1 MRWKT
6 LAVCG
11 TLAVCISTGAWWLW
25 AQQREY
31 TSGATNLLH
40 IYSDGQNADPNVQGS
55 TSGVQPNPP
64 SLSLEQ
70 ETDKLVPSATTR
82 GQNKQSGQ
90 SGQNGTQISQQTAD
104 TSNTHADTSASNPT
118 LAPTTTVETAPSES
132 PAPSEST
139 PSMAPEAI
147 FSIIG
152 SEGGI
157 RTTLE
162 EGDTVY
168 TITQKMME
176 DYPLPDFD
184 YGKDGRWQY
193 SINGESENTPVEER
207 VLQPGDVLEW
217 HPVLPPPQESS
228 PSTSS
233 STSLPAE
240 ISTESPSTPS
250 TNENTSTSPS
260 TPSA

>member
-1 MRWKT
+1 MQWKT

-11 TLAVCISTGAWWLW
+11 TLAVCIGAGAWWLW

-40 IYSDGQNADPNVQGS
+40 IYSDGQNTDPNVQGS

-64 SLSLEQ
+64 SPSPHQ
-70 ETDKLVPSATTR
+70 EGEKPTASATTH
-82 GQNKQSGQ
+82 GQNEQSGQ
-90 SGQNGTQISQQTAD
+90 SGQNGAQISQQAAD
-104 TSNTHADTSASNPT
+104 TSDVHADASASNPT
-118 LAPTTTVETAPSES
+118 LVPTPTVETAPSDS

-139 PSMAPEAI
+139 PNTAPEAI

-228 PSTSS
+228 ASTSS

-240 ISTESPSTPS
+240 IFTENSSTPPTNEDTTTPS
-250 TNENTSTSPS
+250 T
-260 TPSA
+260 